1 MNFSKK
7 KIILFSILIS
17 TFLISSTFTTIK
29 VLGYDW
35 NETQTFT
42 LQEDDNTGYG
52 VFDGRRIRENQYLEA
67 EYATDIRYVNLDSD
81 SSTVSMANDST
92 VFRGSWQSSYYGN
105 FRGFNYESSE
115 WMDYPTYI
123 QASNNTGVGPNL
135 QITTGVNN
143 QGYLDLNSKT
153 AIEIDPNIVYVF
165 KVYLVAGK
173 MFDLNIRTI
182 AGLNYY
188 IYFEDILTNSGSAN
202 GLTRN
207 IFPLVSRATG
217 DYYIYLH
224 SGSYNYVILQ
234 PQEIDVNNLATDSP
248 VTRYFVN
255 QPNDIWNESKQ
266 TTEVN
271 KAKETI
277 HAYHLSLK
285 KGTYM
290 FKYIAF
296 DTYTTNAYVV
306 VSGSYQETYLVP
318 TYNDIILGSG
328 SVDKFIYHF
337 EEKTDVVIYVDA
349 ERDNTDWIEFDY
361 ILSVES
367 LDAPVLQAG
376 VQYAY
381 DDTFFYYG
389 VEVEETQIAYFNISA
404 MAPLDLWY
412 FKYTDEG
419 KTYGNYY
426 TLNVDAEYC
435 AKILLEPGYYFFMNP
450 FETSYDLT
458 IEYNAVVAETYA
470 GGNLD
475 FSISEDDGDS
485 SNYKL
490 VKVENSDLSYHN
502 YNITLLSQKNY
513 TVEVGYFLYTGS
525 YDFYRQYNF
534 YTIGNQQN
542 AGVYQGYQVNDMQ
555 FVNFMSPG
563 ATTTRYLL
571 INILAVYNNTGVT
584 WPTLGSYYSDSPS
597 VSLRFKEDS
606 AVPEDLDSVNINY
619 ISASLNEEGGGI
631 VSRNFNTAINDY
643 ELYII
648 QATVPEHIW
657 YNLKITI
664 VNGTRDSTTYYL
676 NNYDGLRDYR
686 LRQHSIW
693 NTYYC
698 LDPFSLTE
706 FVTYDESNITNVN
719 FEVEF
724 GVFDSNL
731 VVMFAVSHIGLNGSI
746 TFEFVPHD
754 STLITETDLGR
765 FPGGGLGLIG
775 SIILGIVGG
784 GLVVAAIVIL
794 IVKVIVTKSKGGSSP
809 PPQY

>member
-1 MNFSKK
+1 MNFSRK

-17 TFLISSTFTTIK
+17 TILISSTFTTIK

-52 VFDGRRIRENQYLEA
+52 VFDGNRIRENQYLEA
-67 EYATDIRYVNLDSD
+67 EYATDIRYVNLDSG
-81 SSTVSMANDST
+81 STIASMSNDST

-105 FRGFNYESSE
+105 YRGFNYESSE
-115 WMDYPTYI
+115 WMNYPTYI

-143 QGYLDLNSKT
+143 QGHLDLNSKT
-153 AIEIDPNIVYVF
+153 AIEMDPNIVYVF
-165 KVYLVAGK
+165 KAHLVAGK

-182 AGLNYY
+182 SSLNYY
-188 IYFEDILTNSGSAN
+188 IYFEDILTDSGSAN

-207 IFPLVSRATG
+207 VFPLVSRDTG
-217 DYYIYLH
+217 DYFIYLH
-224 SGSYNYVILQ
+224 SSVYNYVILQ
-234 PQEIDVNNLATDSP
+234 PQEIDVTNLASDSP
-248 VTRYFVN
+248 ATRYFVN
-255 QPNDIWNESKQ
+255 EPNNIWNESKQ
-266 TTEVN
+266 TFEEN

-277 HAYHLSLK
+277 HAYHLSLN
-285 KGTYM
+285 KGTYL

-296 DTYTTNAYVV
+296 DTYTTRAYIQT
-306 VSGSYQETYLVP
+306 SGSYQETSTAP
-318 TYNDIILGSG
+318 TYNDMFLGSG
-328 SVDKFIYHF
+328 SIDKFIYHF
-337 EEKTDVVIYVDA
+337 EDKTDVVIYVDG
-349 ERDNTDWIEFDY
+349 ERDSTDWIEFDY

-376 VQYAY
+376 DQYAY
-381 DDTFFYYG
+381 EDTFFYYG
-389 VEVEETQIAYFNISA
+389 VEVEETQVAYFNISA

-412 FKYTDEG
+412 FTYMDDK
-419 KTYGNYY
+419 KTYGNYI
-426 TLNVDAEYC
+426 TLDTDATTSV
-435 AKILLEPGYYFFMNP
+435 KLLLEPGYYFFMYP
-450 FETSYDLT
+450 FESTFDLT
-458 IEYNAVVAETYA
+458 IEYNAIIAETYT

-502 YNITLLSQKNY
+502 YNVSLLSQNNY
-513 TVEVGYFLYTGS
+513 TVEVGRFLYTGS
-525 YDFYRQYNF
+525 YERYRQFNF
-534 YTIGNQQN
+534 FTIGNQQN
-542 AGVYQGYQVNDMQ
+542 VGVYQGYPVNDLQ

-571 INILAVYNNTGVT
+571 LNILAVYNNTGLS
-584 WPTLGSYYSDSPS
+584 WPSLGSYLPDTS

-619 ISASLNEEGGGI
+619 ISASLNENGAGTI
-631 VSRNFNTAINDY
+631 ARTFNTTINDY

-648 QATVPEHIW
+648 QATVPEHTW

-664 VNGTRDSTTYYL
+664 VNGTRDSTYYYL

-686 LRQHSIW
+686 LRRHSIW

-698 LDPFSLTE
+698 LDPFSSTQ
-706 FVTYDESNITNVN
+706 FVTYDASNITNVN

-724 GVFDSNL
+724 GVFDPNL
-731 VVMFAVSHIGLNGSI
+731 VFMFAVDHSGLNGSI
-746 TFEFVPHD
+746 SFEFVPHD
-754 STLITETDLGR
+754 STLVSEAGLGR
-765 FPGGGLGLIG
+765 FPGGGLGLVG
-775 SIILGIVGG
+775 SIILGIVGA
-784 GLVVAAIVIL
+784 GLLVAAVVIL
-794 IVKVIVTKSKGGSSP
+794 IVKVIVPRTKTPSDS
-809 PPQY
+809 Y